1 VEPAALEPAALEPA
15 RPQRAAAAPADLDLA
30 GAPAELFAVHA
41 NGTAT

>member
-1 VEPAALEPAALEPA
+1 VEPAALEPAPPEG
-15 RPQRAAAAPADLDLA
+15 AAATPADLNLA